1 MTYTFNT
8 LNVSADAEAA
18 PRSGI
23 ARFGHEV
30 ALVLGLLALI
40 YWSLALISYVP
51 LDPAWSTSGAS
62 SVTEVA
68 NWGGSLGAWLADS
81 SYFVFGFSA
90 WWCVA
95 AGLGAWLGSLARW
108 MRSSRPSVP
117 ETLLAVWRRRLFFWC
132 GLALM
137 LSASTALEWS
147 RMYRF
152 EGRLPDHAGGMLG
165 YELGPLAM
173 HWLGFTGSGLLS
185 FALLVLGAALVFRFS
200 WSRVAEALGRSI
212 DALVQLFLYRREAA
226 QDSALGKRAALQ
238 REGAV
243 QEERSESEALHPQP
257 LRIIEP
263 VLVDTPLVP
272 QDALSSVAVASASAP
287 LTVHKKDSASL
298 AKQRL
303 AAGFNPRLENV
314 LPPLALLDSPAPAL
328 DSVAAET
335 LEMTSRMIEKKLK
348 DFGVEVRVVAAMPGP
363 VITRYDVEPAA
374 GAKASQIVGLA
385 KDLARALSLAS
396 IRVIEPLDGKKTM
409 ALELP
414 NAKRQAIRLS
424 EVLGSQAY
432 RGSDSLLTL
441 GLGKDIVGN
450 PVVVDL
456 AKMPHLLVAGTT
468 GSGKSVGINAMLL
481 SLLYKAEAK
490 DVRLLMIDPKMLELA
505 VYDGIAHLLAPV
517 IRDMKQATHSL
528 NWCVAEMERRYH
540 LMAELGVR
548 NMAGYNAKIDALAAS
563 AAQELPKSEEGAP
576 APTVRLERLP
586 YIVVVV
592 DELADLMLSS
602 GKRMEELIARLAQ
615 KARAAGIHFILA
627 TQRPHPEV
635 ITGLIKANIPTRM
648 AYQVSAR
655 MDSRTILDQMGAEAL
670 LGQCDMLYLASGA
683 ELPQRVH
690 GALVSDEEVARVV
703 AYLKSQGKPQYIPG
717 ILDGS
722 AIAASQS
729 AAADGGVDPMYCQ
742 AVELVL
748 ADGNSANAHLQRQ
761 LRIGYTQAEQLLQE
775 MEKDGILSP
784 PDASG
789 LRQLQSPEHYNP
801 SRSQRVSDL

>member
-226 QDSALGKRAALQ
+226 QDSALGRRAALQ
-238 REGAV
+238 RKGAV

-374 GAKASQIVGLA
+374 GVKASQIVGLA

-468 GSGKSVGINAMLL
+468 GSGKSVGITAMLL

-490 DVRLLMIDPKMLELA
+490 DVRLMMIDPKMLELA

-586 YIVVVV
+586 YIVVV
-592 DELADLMLSS
+592 ADLMLSS

-648 AYQVSAR
+648 AYEVSAR
-655 MDSRTILDQMGAEAL
+655 MDSRTILDQMGGGAL
-670 LGQCDMLYLASGA
+670 LGQRD
-683 ELPQRVH
+683 
-690 GALVSDEEVARVV
+690 
-703 AYLKSQGKPQYIPG
+703 
-717 ILDGS
+717 
-722 AIAASQS
+722 
-729 AAADGGVDPMYCQ
+729 
-742 AVELVL
+742 VL
-748 ADGNSANAHLQRQ
+748 
-761 LRIGYTQAEQLLQE
+761 
-775 MEKDGILSP
+775 
-784 PDASG
+784 
-789 LRQLQSPEHYNP
+789 
-801 SRSQRVSDL
+801 

>member
-385 KDLARALSLAS
+385 KDLARAPSLAS
-396 IRVIEPLDGKKTM
+396 M
-409 ALELP
+409 ASLP
-414 NAKRQAIRLS
+414 CPS
-424 EVLGSQAY
+424 
-432 RGSDSLLTL
+432 
-441 GLGKDIVGN
+441 
-450 PVVVDL
+450 
-456 AKMPHLLVAGTT
+456 
-468 GSGKSVGINAMLL
+468 
-481 SLLYKAEAK
+481 
-490 DVRLLMIDPKMLELA
+490 
-505 VYDGIAHLLAPV
+505 
-517 IRDMKQATHSL
+517 
-528 NWCVAEMERRYH
+528 
-540 LMAELGVR
+540 
-548 NMAGYNAKIDALAAS
+548 
-563 AAQELPKSEEGAP
+563 AP
-576 APTVRLERLP
+576 A
-586 YIVVVV
+586 
-592 DELADLMLSS
+592 
-602 GKRMEELIARLAQ
+602 
-615 KARAAGIHFILA
+615 IHGA
-627 TQRPHPEV
+627 E
-635 ITGLIKANIPTRM
+635 
-648 AYQVSAR
+648 VSAT
-655 MDSRTILDQMGAEAL
+655 RTTW
-670 LGQCDMLYLASGA
+670 
-683 ELPQRVH
+683 P
-690 GALVSDEEVARVV
+690 
-703 AYLKSQGKPQYIPG
+703 
-717 ILDGS
+717 
-722 AIAASQS
+722 
-729 AAADGGVDPMYCQ
+729 
-742 AVELVL
+742 
-748 ADGNSANAHLQRQ
+748 
-761 LRIGYTQAEQLLQE
+761 TT
-775 MEKDGILSP
+775 
-784 PDASG
+784 
-789 LRQLQSPEHYNP
+789 
-801 SRSQRVSDL
+801 

>member
-505 VYDGIAHLLAPV
+505 VYDGIANLLAPV

-548 NMAGYNAKIDALAAS
+548 NMAGY
-563 AAQELPKSEEGAP
+563 
-576 APTVRLERLP
+576 
-586 YIVVVV
+586 
-592 DELADLMLSS
+592 
-602 GKRMEELIARLAQ
+602 
-615 KARAAGIHFILA
+615 
-627 TQRPHPEV
+627 
-635 ITGLIKANIPTRM
+635 
-648 AYQVSAR
+648 
-655 MDSRTILDQMGAEAL
+655 
-670 LGQCDMLYLASGA
+670 
-683 ELPQRVH
+683 
-690 GALVSDEEVARVV
+690 
-703 AYLKSQGKPQYIPG
+703 
-717 ILDGS
+717 
-722 AIAASQS
+722 
-729 AAADGGVDPMYCQ
+729 
-742 AVELVL
+742 
-748 ADGNSANAHLQRQ
+748 
-761 LRIGYTQAEQLLQE
+761 
-775 MEKDGILSP
+775 
-784 PDASG
+784 
-789 LRQLQSPEHYNP
+789 
-801 SRSQRVSDL
+801 

>member
-90 WWCVA
+90 WWCIA
-95 AGLGAWLGSLARW
+95 AGFGAWLGSLARW

-635 ITGLIKANIPTRM
+635 ITGLIKANIPTRI

-670 LGQCDMLYLASGA
+670 LGQGDMLYLASGA

-729 AAADGGVDPMYCQ
+729 AAADGGVDPMYRQ

>member
-272 QDALSSVAVASASAP
+272 QNALSCVGEASGRAP
-287 LTVHKKDSASL
+287 LTVHKKGRTSL
-298 AKQRL
+298 
-303 AAGFNPRLENV
+303 G
-314 LPPLALLDSPAPAL
+314 
-328 DSVAAET
+328 
-335 LEMTSRMIEKKLK
+335 
-348 DFGVEVRVVAAMPGP
+348 
-363 VITRYDVEPAA
+363 
-374 GAKASQIVGLA
+374 
-385 KDLARALSLAS
+385 
-396 IRVIEPLDGKKTM
+396 
-409 ALELP
+409 
-414 NAKRQAIRLS
+414 
-424 EVLGSQAY
+424 
-432 RGSDSLLTL
+432 
-441 GLGKDIVGN
+441 
-450 PVVVDL
+450 
-456 AKMPHLLVAGTT
+456 
-468 GSGKSVGINAMLL
+468 
-481 SLLYKAEAK
+481 
-490 DVRLLMIDPKMLELA
+490 
-505 VYDGIAHLLAPV
+505 
-517 IRDMKQATHSL
+517 
-528 NWCVAEMERRYH
+528 
-540 LMAELGVR
+540 
-548 NMAGYNAKIDALAAS
+548 
-563 AAQELPKSEEGAP
+563 
-576 APTVRLERLP
+576 
-586 YIVVVV
+586 
-592 DELADLMLSS
+592 
-602 GKRMEELIARLAQ
+602 
-615 KARAAGIHFILA
+615 
-627 TQRPHPEV
+627 
-635 ITGLIKANIPTRM
+635 
-648 AYQVSAR
+648 
-655 MDSRTILDQMGAEAL
+655 
-670 LGQCDMLYLASGA
+670 
-683 ELPQRVH
+683 
-690 GALVSDEEVARVV
+690 
-703 AYLKSQGKPQYIPG
+703 
-717 ILDGS
+717 
-722 AIAASQS
+722 
-729 AAADGGVDPMYCQ
+729 
-742 AVELVL
+742 
-748 ADGNSANAHLQRQ
+748 
-761 LRIGYTQAEQLLQE
+761 
-775 MEKDGILSP
+775 
-784 PDASG
+784 
-789 LRQLQSPEHYNP
+789 
-801 SRSQRVSDL
+801 

>member
-335 LEMTSRMIEKKLK
+335 LEMTSRMIEK
-348 DFGVEVRVVAAMPGP
+348 DR
-363 VITRYDVEPAA
+363 
-374 GAKASQIVGLA
+374 
-385 KDLARALSLAS
+385 
-396 IRVIEPLDGKKTM
+396 
-409 ALELP
+409 
-414 NAKRQAIRLS
+414 
-424 EVLGSQAY
+424 
-432 RGSDSLLTL
+432 
-441 GLGKDIVGN
+441 
-450 PVVVDL
+450 
-456 AKMPHLLVAGTT
+456 
-468 GSGKSVGINAMLL
+468 KSV
-481 SLLYKAEAK
+481 
-490 DVRLLMIDPKMLELA
+490 V
-505 VYDGIAHLLAPV
+505 
-517 IRDMKQATHSL
+517 
-528 NWCVAEMERRYH
+528 
-540 LMAELGVR
+540 
-548 NMAGYNAKIDALAAS
+548 
-563 AAQELPKSEEGAP
+563 
-576 APTVRLERLP
+576 
-586 YIVVVV
+586 
-592 DELADLMLSS
+592 
-602 GKRMEELIARLAQ
+602 
-615 KARAAGIHFILA
+615 
-627 TQRPHPEV
+627 
-635 ITGLIKANIPTRM
+635 
-648 AYQVSAR
+648 
-655 MDSRTILDQMGAEAL
+655 
-670 LGQCDMLYLASGA
+670 
-683 ELPQRVH
+683 
-690 GALVSDEEVARVV
+690 
-703 AYLKSQGKPQYIPG
+703 
-717 ILDGS
+717 
-722 AIAASQS
+722 
-729 AAADGGVDPMYCQ
+729 
-742 AVELVL
+742 
-748 ADGNSANAHLQRQ
+748 
-761 LRIGYTQAEQLLQE
+761 
-775 MEKDGILSP
+775 
-784 PDASG
+784 
-789 LRQLQSPEHYNP
+789 
-801 SRSQRVSDL
+801 

>member
-314 LPPLALLDSPAPAL
+314 LPPLVLLDSPAPAL
-328 DSVAAET
+328 DSVSAET

-635 ITGLIKANIPTRM
+635 ITGLIKANIPTRI

-670 LGQCDMLYLASGA
+670 LGQGDMLYLASGA

-729 AAADGGVDPMYCQ
+729 AAADGGVDPMYRQ